1 MDGGRDGKTRDARAR
16 RVSGWLPAA
25 ATLALLSTLV
35 PGWAAG
41 GPPQAGGEPARS
53 GSSNRDPARSA
64 EPEPPHGGVRRY
76 EIGQGPRS
84 YWLFEP
90 DKPRPESAPVV
101 VFLHGWFAVNPGFY
115 GAWIDHLVR
124 NGHVVIFPRYQN
136 DVGTMPQDFL
146 PNTMAAIHDAFGV
159 LSVGVDHVRPDT
171 RRFALIGHSAGAN
184 LAAQVAAL
192 SSDPHAVLPSPRA
205 VVAIMPGEVLPRRH
219 PTLDRIPATT
229 LLIVAVG
236 DEDLVVGDQRGREIF
251 AEASTIPRTHKR
263 FILFRSDRHGYPPL
277 IAEHAAPT
285 GTNHRLDNGEGI
297 FRPLQLSMG
306 DVNALDH
313 AGFWRIAD
321 LTLQAGFA
329 GATLDEAARDEEQFR
344 HLGFWSDGRRVIP
357 PIVGSDLDAIP
368 RVVPGNGLKIFP
380 WSGLRKVSLGS
391 GGSGPH

>member
-1 MDGGRDGKTRDARAR
+1 MAGGRNEKARGGRAR
-16 RVSGWLPAA
+16 RAIGWVPAVLA
-25 ATLALLSTLV
+25 LALLPSLG
-35 PGWAAG
+35 PGWSAG
-41 GPPQAGGEPARS
+41 GRLQAGEKEGQSRPPGRDRAR
-53 GSSNRDPARSA
+53 RA
-64 EPEPPHGGVRRY
+64 EAEPPHGGVRRY

-90 DKPRPESAPVV
+90 DRPRPEAAPIV

-146 PNTMAAIHDAFGV
+146 PNTMAAIHDALGV
-159 LSVGVDHVRPDT
+159 LSVGTDHVLADT
-171 RRFALIGHSAGAN
+171 RRFALIGHSAGGN

-192 SSDPHAVLPSPRA
+192 ASDPHAALPSPRA

-297 FRPLQLSMG
+297 LRPLQLSLG

-321 LTLQAGFA
+321 LTLQAAFA
-329 GATLDEAARDEEQFR
+329 GKTLDDMTRDAEQFR
-344 HLGFWSDGRRVIP
+344 HLGYWSDGRRVIP
-357 PIVGSDLDAIP
+357 PIVGTDLDAIP
-368 RVVPGNGLKIFP
+368 RVIPGNGLKIFP
-380 WSGLRKVSLGS
+380 WSGLKKVALGS
-391 GGSGPH
+391 GGSQ

>member
-1 MDGGRDGKTRDARAR
+1 MAGGRNEEARGGRTRRAI
-16 RVSGWLPAA
+16 GWVTAV
-25 ATLALLSTLV
+25 LALAFSSSLV
-35 PGWAAG
+35 PGWSAG
-41 GPPQAGGEPARS
+41 GRLQAGEQEGRS
-53 GSSNRDPARSA
+53 GSSSRDRARRA
-64 EPEPPHGGVRRY
+64 EAEPPHGGVRRY

-90 DKPRPESAPVV
+90 DRPRPEAAPVV

-146 PNTMAAIHDAFGV
+146 PNTMAAIHDALGV
-159 LSVGVDHVRPDT
+159 LSVGADHVHADT
-171 RRFALIGHSAGAN
+171 RRFALLGHSAGGN

-192 SSDPHAVLPSPRA
+192 ASDPHAALPSPRA

-297 FRPLQLSMG
+297 LRPLQLSLG

-313 AGFWRIAD
+313 AGFWRITD
-321 LTLQAGFA
+321 LTLQAAFA
-329 GATLDEAARDEEQFR
+329 GKTLDDVARDAEQFR
-344 HLGFWSDGRRVIP
+344 HLGYWSDGRRVNP
-357 PIVGSDLDAIP
+357 PIVGTDLDAIP
-368 RVVPGNGLKIFP
+368 RVIPGNGLKIFS
-380 WSGLRKVSLGS
+380 WSGLKKVALGS
-391 GGSGPH
+391 GGSQ